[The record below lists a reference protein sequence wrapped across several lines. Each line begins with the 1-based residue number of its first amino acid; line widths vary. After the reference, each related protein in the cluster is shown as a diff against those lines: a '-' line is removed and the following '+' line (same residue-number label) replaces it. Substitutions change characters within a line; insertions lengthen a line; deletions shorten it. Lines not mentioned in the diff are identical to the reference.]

1 MALITAAGIGTG
13 LQLIDT
19 LVRSSKSNKLLKSLE
34 KKGMPQYRTAQDI
47 QREAQATAKGFSP
60 EEMAK
65 ARGDI
70 ARQAQAGY
78 QRAVQTNPNL
88 ANVIQAGINYGTV
101 TQYGDLAARDAMMR
115 RQRASELAQ
124 MLTAADV
131 RKTGEERQIQLRAI
145 EAAGLAKQQ
154 AAQQRM
160 DALLG
165 FTSVMGSAAM
175 GGYFNKTNPSGV
187 ITGAGAGK
195 AYSGP
200 PSLTAANI
208 PLSTQTQYSQLFP
221 SYLRKNQYMYPGE
234 NYLPELYQAPFIPQA
249 GD

>member
-34 KKGMPQYRTAQDI
+34 KKGMPQYRTVEDI
-47 QREAQATAKGFSP
+47 QREAEAKAKGFSP

-131 RKTGEERQIQLRAI
+131 RKTGEARQIQLRAI
-145 EAAGLAKQQ
+145 ESAGLAKQQ

-165 FTSVMGSAAM
+165 FASSVG
-175 GGYFNKTNPSGV
+175 
-187 ITGAGAGK
+187 
-195 AYSGP
+195 
-200 PSLTAANI
+200 TAAAYGK
-208 PLSTQTQYSQLFP
+208 LGGDDDGGEKKGLF
-221 SYLRKNQYMYPGE
+221 SIFRKK
-234 NYLPELYQAPFIPQA
+234 
-249 GD
+249 D

>member
-1 MALITAAGIGTG
+1 MPAITAAAIGTG
-13 LQLIDT
+13 ISVIDT
-19 LVRSSKSNKLLKSLE
+19 LVRERKAGKLLKKLQAQ
-34 KKGMPQYRTAQDI
+34 GMPQYRTAQDI
-47 QREAQATAKGFSP
+47 QQEAQVTAKGFSP

-78 QRAVQTNPNL
+78 QRAVQMNPNL
-88 ANVIQAGINYGTV
+88 ASAVQAGINYGTI

-131 RKTGEERQIQLRAI
+131 RKTGEARQIQLRAI
-145 EAAGLAKQQ
+145 ESAGLAKQQ

-165 FTSVMGSAAM
+165 FASSVG
-175 GGYFNKTNPSGV
+175 
-187 ITGAGAGK
+187 
-195 AYSGP
+195 
-200 PSLTAANI
+200 TAAAYGK
-208 PLSTQTQYSQLFP
+208 LGGDDDGGEKKGLF
-221 SYLRKNQYMYPGE
+221 SIFRKK
-234 NYLPELYQAPFIPQA
+234 
-249 GD
+249 DK